1 MRQFEV
7 VIENRIGAL
16 ADVCEVLARAKVN
29 IKAISTE
36 LRDGIGIIK
45 VITDDEDVTRK
56 ALGNAQL
63 DFSEYEI
70 IPVRLMDRPG
80 ELARL
85 ARSLANLGIDIES
98 VFMTNRDA
106 GTAEIAFKVSNLNE
120 ARKLLK

>member
-7 VIENRIGAL
+7 VIENKVGAL
-16 ADVCEVLARAKVN
+16 ADVCEAMSRAKVN

-36 LRDGIGIIK
+36 LRDGIGVVK
-45 VITDDEDVTRK
+45 LVTDDDERTRI
-56 ALGNAQL
+56 ALSNSQL

-70 IPVRLMDRPG
+70 VPVRLIDKPG

-85 ARSLANLGIDIES
+85 ARGLANIGIDVES
-98 VFMTNRDA
+98 VFMVNRDS

-120 ARKLLK
+120 ARKLLR